1 MSKELNRLAERDPR
15 PISDQEAMSM
25 AISSKAAIDAAVKVG
40 VEKAQRDVGV
50 ETFTC
55 YLCGSLKK
63 REHFYASSDPKS
75 HTGVTRICIDCAKKI
90 AHGAYDDNVMK
101 DPTPETIREALSYI
115 DMSWRHSIYQAACK
129 TNQMEGQDIWDAYIY
144 AWNVGIRASGT
155 YETFADS
162 ENIDPFE
169 TAKAELSSGKDIAA
183 EEYQYNK
190 RDVIRMIGYDPFEY
204 YPVEEDKPQLYAQL
218 ISFMDDDTRGDG
230 MKLGA
235 VIQIVKKLNQVEKIN
250 NQIDLYVNDT
260 RNVAKNM
267 AIIEKMSSSSQ
278 KLMQVANALA
288 KDNGISAN
296 FNQNRSAGAST
307 LSGKM
312 KKLSEIGFRDA
323 KINAFDIGTCEGM
336 RQVAEISE
344 AARHKRI
351 GYDENIAAEIK
362 DIKVELVEN
371 AIKEKEE
378 AVERARKYMVEN
390 KDLKDYLRAKG
401 MMDAQG
407 RLTTNE

>member
-1 MSKELNRLAERDPR
+1 MALDRLEPRELKT
-15 PISDQEAMSM
+15 SDQDMLSM
-25 AISSKAAIDAAVKVG
+25 AVSSKAAMDSAVRIA

-55 YLCGSLKK
+55 YLCGKLKK
-63 REHFYASSDPKS
+63 RGDFYTSSDSKS
-75 HTGVTRICIDCAKKI
+75 NTGVTRVCIDCAKKI
-90 AHGAYDDNVMK
+90 AHGSYDDGITK
-101 DPTPETIREALSYI
+101 EPTAESIREALSYV
-115 DMSWRHSIYQAACK
+115 DAPWRYNIYQMAIQACQGK
-129 TNQMEGQDIWDAYIY
+129 GMDVWDEYLLIWSSSERH
-144 AWNVGIRASGT
+144 VG
-155 YETFADS
+155 TFADS
-162 ENIDPFE
+162 EDLDPAA
-169 TAKAELSSGKDIAA
+169 TVNAESGRDVA
-183 EEYQYNK
+183 EEEYEYNR
-190 RDVIRMIGYDPFEY
+190 RDVVRMIGYDPFEY
-204 YPVEEDKPQLYAQL
+204 YPVEADKPQLYAQL
-218 ISFMDDDTRGDG
+218 ISFIDDDTRNDG

-260 RNVAKNM
+260 KNVAKNM
-267 AIIEKMSSSSQ
+267 ALIEKMSSSSQ

-312 KKLSEIGFRDA
+312 KKLSEIGFRNA

-336 RQVAEISE
+336 KQVAEISE

-362 DIKVELVEN
+362 DIKIELVEN
-371 AIKEKEE
+371 ATKEKSA
-378 AVERARKYMVEN
+378 AVERARKLMVEN

-401 MMDAQG
+401 LMNDAG
-407 RLTTNE
+407 KLTTNE

>member
-1 MSKELNRLAERDPR
+1 MALDRLEPR
-15 PISDQEAMSM
+15 EAKTSDQDMLSM
-25 AISSKAAIDAAVKVG
+25 AVSSKAALDSAVRIA

-55 YLCGSLKK
+55 YLCGKLKK
-63 REHFYASSDPKS
+63 RGDFYTSSDSKS
-75 HTGVTRICIDCAKKI
+75 NTGVTRVCRECAKKI
-90 AHGAYDDNVMK
+90 AHGSYDDGITK
-101 DPTPETIREALSYI
+101 EPTAESIRDALSYVDVPWRYSVYQSAI
-115 DMSWRHSIYQAACK
+115 QTCQESDM
-129 TNQMEGQDIWDAYIY
+129 DIWDQYLHIHALTEGNKERFI
-144 AWNVGIRASGT
+144 
-155 YETFADS
+155 DS
-162 ENIDPFE
+162 EDLDPAA
-169 TAKAELSSGKDIAA
+169 TVNAESGKDVA
-183 EEYQYNK
+183 EEEYEYNR
-190 RDVIRMIGYDPFEY
+190 RDVVRMIGYDPFEY
-204 YPVEEDKPQLYAQL
+204 YPVEADKPQLYAQL
-218 ISFMDDDTRGDG
+218 ISFIDDDTRNDG

-260 RNVAKNM
+260 KNVAKNM
-267 AIIEKMSSSSQ
+267 ALIEKMSSSSQ

-312 KKLSEIGFRDA
+312 KKLSEIGFRNA

-362 DIKVELVEN
+362 DIKVELVES
-371 AIKEKEE
+371 ATKEKNA
-378 AVERARKYMVEN
+378 AVERARKLMVEN

-401 MMDAQG
+401 LMDDAG

>member
-1 MSKELNRLAERDPR
+1 MALDRLEPR
-15 PISDQEAMSM
+15 EAKTSDQDMLSVAV
-25 AISSKAAIDAAVKVG
+25 SSKAALDSAVRIA

-55 YLCGSLKK
+55 YLCGKLKK
-63 REHFYASSDPKS
+63 RSDFYTSSDSKS
-75 HTGVTRICIDCAKKI
+75 NTGVTRVCIECAKKI
-90 AHGAYDDNVMK
+90 AHGSYDDGITK
-101 DPTPETIREALSYI
+101 EPTAESIREALSYV
-115 DMSWRHSIYQAACK
+115 DVPWRYSVYQSAVQACQGK
-129 TNQMEGQDIWDAYIY
+129 GIDIWEQYLHIHALTEGNKERFI
-144 AWNVGIRASGT
+144 
-155 YETFADS
+155 DS
-162 ENIDPFE
+162 EDLDPAA
-169 TAKAELSSGKDIAA
+169 TVNAESGRDVA
-183 EEYQYNK
+183 EEEYEYNR
-190 RDVIRMIGYDPFEY
+190 RDVVRMIGYDPFEY
-204 YPVEEDKPQLYAQL
+204 YPVEADKPQLYAQL
-218 ISFMDDDTRGDG
+218 ISFIDDDTRNDG

-260 RNVAKNM
+260 KNVAKNM
-267 AIIEKMSSSSQ
+267 ALIEKMSSSSQ

-312 KKLSEIGFRDA
+312 KKLSEIGFRNA

-336 RQVAEISE
+336 KQVAEISE

-362 DIKVELVEN
+362 DIKVELVES
-371 AIKEKEE
+371 ATKEKNA
-378 AVERARKYMVEN
+378 AVERARRLMVEN

-401 MMDAQG
+401 LMDDAG
-407 RLTTNE
+407 KLTTNE

>member
-1 MSKELNRLAERDPR
+1 MALDRLEPR
-15 PISDQEAMSM
+15 EAKTSDQDMLSIAV
-25 AISSKAAIDAAVKVG
+25 SSKATLDSAVRIA

-55 YLCGSLKK
+55 YLCGKLKK
-63 REHFYASSDPKS
+63 RGDFYTSSDSKS
-75 HTGVTRICIDCAKKI
+75 NTGVTRVCIDCAKKI
-90 AHGAYDDNVMK
+90 AHGSYDDGVTK
-101 DPTPETIREALSYI
+101 EPTAESIREALSYV
-115 DMSWRHSIYQAACK
+115 DAPWRYSIYQSAVQACQGK
-129 TNQMEGQDIWDAYIY
+129 SIDIWEEYLHIY
-144 AWNVGIRASGT
+144 ALTEGNKERFI
-155 YETFADS
+155 DS
-162 ENIDPFE
+162 EDLDPAA
-169 TAKAELSSGKDIAA
+169 TVNAESGRDVA
-183 EEYQYNK
+183 EEEYEFNR
-190 RDVIRMIGYDPFEY
+190 RDVVRMIGYDPFEY
-204 YPVEEDKPQLYAQL
+204 YPVEADKPQLYAQL
-218 ISFMDDDTRGDG
+218 ISFIDDDTRNDG

-260 RNVAKNM
+260 KNVAKNM
-267 AIIEKMSSSSQ
+267 ALIEKMSSSSQ

-312 KKLSEIGFRDA
+312 KKLSEIGFRNA
-323 KINAFDIGTCEGM
+323 KINTFDIGTCEGM

-362 DIKVELVEN
+362 DIKVEIVEK
-371 AIKEKEE
+371 AVKEKDA
-378 AVERARKYMVEN
+378 AVERARKFMVEN
-390 KDLKDYLRAKG
+390 KDLKDYLKTKG
-401 MMDAQG
+401 LMDETG
-407 RLTTNE
+407 RLTTRE